1 MGLPGKFKQDKATT
15 TLKCLGNV
23 TTAKG
28 SIGLYYSEAL
38 KMQRTAFAA

>member
-1 MGLPGKFKQDKATT
+1 MGLPGKFKPDKTT